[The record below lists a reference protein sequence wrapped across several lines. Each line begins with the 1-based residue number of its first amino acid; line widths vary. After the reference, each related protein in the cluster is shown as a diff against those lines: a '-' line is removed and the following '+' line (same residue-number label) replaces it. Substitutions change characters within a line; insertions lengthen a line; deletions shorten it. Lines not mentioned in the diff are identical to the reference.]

1 MATTSR
7 LDSRLKTLRLEEEAD
22 RATKAQ
28 AEQEAVRITTERAR
42 LNTLLTRL
50 DTRLARV
57 DTRVARVDTRLAK
70 RSVVK
75 SKLESHAATKSQLK
89 SEIRQLEED
98 IKKKSETCGDLS
110 DDALLKEFYKNTRPL
125 IQALRSQQEDKF
137 QCLHDLVSREPAIL
151 DEIDAEDIY
160 LPESTPSEDG
170 DGQAGRHEH
179 GAVPHDDRPDSVS
192 EPRVDASSHPFQT
205 SSGRLTMVISL
216 LRIADYD

>member
-50 DTRLARV
+50 
-57 DTRVARVDTRLAK
+57 DTRLAK

-110 DDALLKEFYKNTRPL
+110 DDALLKEFYENTRPL

-137 QCLHDLVSREPAIL
+137 KCLHDLVSREPAIL

-170 DGQAGRHEH
+170 NGQADRHEH
-179 GAVPHDDRPDSVS
+179 GAVP
-192 EPRVDASSHPFQT
+192 AT
-205 SSGRLTMVISL
+205 SCLAYVRLQISL
-216 LRIADYD
+216 LRGNHADSCGNYVYAYCMSASVNLARGQT